1 MDRIKLIKK
10 DMNIEISKL
19 MVEALKAGDKVRLT
33 VLRLM
38 KSEIDNAKIKEKLKI
53 SDNLP
58 EIKELNVLKKMA
70 KEFKDEIENS
80 KKAGNQDHAD
90 EVESQLKI
98 LEEFIPAPVSEE
110 DIESSVKEI
119 IKTIDHPLSMKDMGA
134 IIGQVRSK
142 FPTAD
147 GGIISKVVKSQING

>member
-1 MDRIKLIKK
+1 MSKNTHLPLYVDMKDKEVLVFGGGKIAKRRIGIVY
-10 DMNIEISKL
+10 DF
-19 MVEALKAGDKVRLT
+19 EANVT
-33 VLRLM
+33 VV
-38 KSEIDNAKIKEKLKI
+38 APFV
-53 SDNLP
+53 LP

-80 KKAGNQDHAD
+80 KKAGNQGHAN

-119 IKTIDHPLSMKDMGA
+119 IKTIDHPLSMKDMGV
-134 IIGQVRSK
+134 IISQVRSK

>member
-1 MDRIKLIKK
+1 
-10 DMNIEISKL
+10 MNIEVSKL

-53 SDNLP
+53 SDNLS

-119 IKTIDHPLSMKDMGA
+119 IKTIDHPLSMKDMGV

-147 GGIISKVVKSQING
+147 GGIISKIVKSQING